1 MNTTPAARVQ
11 SIDLLRGIVMVI
23 MVLDHARD
31 YFHADAF
38 LYDPLD
44 LTRTSVPLYFTRW
57 ITHFCAPVFVF
68 LAGTSAFMAGR
79 RRGIPQLSRFLLT
92 RGLWLVLLE
101 LTVVNFGWFFNLRIP
116 FIGLQVIWA
125 IGISMVALSLLV
137 KLPVRAI
144 LAIGVILVFGHNLLD
159 GVQAEG
165 NTFTSVVWSLLH
177 TPNFYQLDGGR
188 SVFIAYPL
196 IPWVGTIALGYA
208 FGVLYTDAFTT
219 QHRKRILIY
228 LGSGAILLFIAVRLI
243 NIYGDPAPWSPQS
256 TPVYTLLSFL
266 NTTKY
271 PPSMLYLLM
280 TLGPSIL
287 FLAFAEREPS
297 KAARK
302 IIIFGRVP
310 MFYYLMHI
318 YVLHII
324 ALVAAVATGY
334 PASAMIF
341 DIWIT
346 MSGELAGYGF
356 GLGTVYLIW
365 AGVVVFLYPVCRMY
379 ERYKN
384 ANRQSVWL
392 SYL

>member
-1 MNTTPAARVQ
+1 MNKEPVVRIH

-44 LTRTSVPLYFTRW
+44 LSKASVPLYFTRW

-68 LAGTSAFMAGR
+68 LAGTSAFMVGK
-79 RRGIPQLSRFLLT
+79 RRGVPELSSFLLT
-92 RGLWLVLLE
+92 RGLWLVFLE
-101 LTVVNFGWFFNLRIP
+101 LTVVNFGWFFNLRIE

-125 IGISMVALSLLV
+125 IGIAMVALSLLV
-137 KLPVRAI
+137 RLPLKVI
-144 LAIGVILVFGHNLLD
+144 LGVGLILVFGHNLLD
-159 GVQAEG
+159 DFHVAG
-165 NTFTSVVWSLLH
+165 NSASAVLWSLLH
-177 TPNFYQLDGGR
+177 DPNFFQLGGGR

-196 IPWVGTIALGYA
+196 IPWIGTIMLGYCL
-208 FGVLYTDAFTT
+208 GELYTDAFTA
-219 QHRKRILIY
+219 QHRRRILKY
-228 LGSGAILLFIAVRLI
+228 LGSAAVLLFIVVRFT
-243 NIYGDPAPWSPQS
+243 NIYGEPEPWTTEA

-280 TLGPSIL
+280 TIGPALL
-287 FLAFAEREPS
+287 FLAFAEREPTPVA
-297 KAARK
+297 KK
-302 IIIFGRVP
+302 VIVFGRVP
-310 MFYYLMHI
+310 MFFYLMHI

-324 ALVAAVATGY
+324 AVGAAIATGF
-334 PASAMIF
+334 PASTMVF

-346 MSGELAGYGF
+346 MSPELIGYGF
-356 GLGTVYLIW
+356 SLATVYLIW
-365 AGVVVFLYPVCRMY
+365 AAVIVILYPACRVY
-379 ERYKN
+379 ERYKS
-384 ANRQSVWL
+384 ANRQVAWL